1 MKTALAFLVFGIC
14 ILGASWRAGAG
25 TFVRDG
31 QAASSAGKIVEAEV
45 GSAEGWTPEV
55 PHPTAPNVIAS
66 SVRNEWKP
74 ASGYRWLNPAD
85 ARDLRVTALP
95 FGGIG
100 AALGVSPMDGRPMV
114 AEVLPGYPAATAGVK
129 VGMVLVQIDATP
141 TTGMSLNECIRLIR
155 GEAGAAVQLETFDPA
170 TKSTR
175 VFLIE
180 RALIE
185 PK

>member
-1 MKTALAFLVFGIC
+1 MKTALAFLAVGLC
-14 ILGASWRAGAG
+14 ILGAPWRGEAG
-25 TFVRDG
+25 TFVREG
-31 QAASSAGKIVEAEV
+31 PVAGSAGKIVEAEA
-45 GSAEGWTPEV
+45 GSAEGWTPDV

-74 ASGYRWLNPAD
+74 APGYRWLNPAD
-85 ARDLRVTALP
+85 ARDLRVGALP

-114 AEVLPGYPAATAGVK
+114 AEVLPGYPAETAGVK

-141 TTGMSLNECIRLIR
+141 TTGKSLTECIRMIR
-155 GEAGAAVQLETFDPA
+155 GEAGAAVHLETFDPA
-170 TKSTR
+170 TKTTR